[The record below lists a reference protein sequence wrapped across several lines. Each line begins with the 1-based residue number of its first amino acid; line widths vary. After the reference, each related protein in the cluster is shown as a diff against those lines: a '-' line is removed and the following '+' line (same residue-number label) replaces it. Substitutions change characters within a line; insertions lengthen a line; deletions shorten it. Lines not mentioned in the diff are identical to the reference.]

1 MRPYSQ
7 SRVPCF
13 RRYGH
18 GADSPLHLPCL
29 RRRGEPGS
37 QYVPRPWC
45 AGGDRVAVQLG
56 NSPEFI
62 ECLLALAK
70 IGAVLVPLSECYTPN
85 ECRYIV
91 EACNVRLL
99 VTQAERWEQSAVS
112 PQVDVVVVDASCG
125 ADSLQVVPDVAGSRP
140 AVASRPDG
148 PGLSAGGDA
157 PSTGTS
163 APSCDDAGPSAAT
176 ADLSAASAGPAA
188 GPAEESDE
196 SQTRH
201 GARPVGRYGVLKL
214 GESTRLRERR
224 PLADQDLLEI
234 MYTSGTTDRPK
245 GVMLTHANFIF
256 SGTYVCWELGMGP
269 DDRYLSTMA
278 ATHVNLQLSA
288 LMPVIAAGATLIL
301 QRRYSAR
308 RFWRQARKH
317 HATLV
322 QGMAMIIRTLLLQPV
337 DPQEREHWVRDV
349 HYFLPLTD
357 TEKQR
362 FEERFGVHL
371 LNNYGS
377 TESLVGVITDLSSW
391 PRRWPSIGR
400 AGIGY
405 QVRILTADGSEAL
418 PGERG
423 EIVIR
428 GTPGRSLMAGYWNDP
443 EATARVIDSEGWYH
457 TGDIGTRD
465 ADGWFYFVDRK
476 ADLIKRSGENIS
488 AAEVEGVL
496 RGCPGVADVAVVG
509 VPDEVRDEAVKA
521 VIVPGGSDLSEEDVA
536 VYARQHLACFK
547 VPTIIEF
554 RDELPRGEYGKVLKD
569 LL

>member
-1 MRPYSQ
+1 LAEAARP
-7 SRVPCF
+7 
-13 RRYGH
+13 
-18 GADSPLHLPCL
+18 
-29 RRRGEPGS
+29 
-37 QYVPRPWC
+37 
-45 AGGDRVAVQLG
+45 
-56 NSPEFI
+56 
-62 ECLLALAK
+62 
-70 IGAVLVPLSECYTPN
+70 
-85 ECRYIV
+85 
-91 EACNVRLL
+91 
-99 VTQAERWEQSAVS
+99 
-112 PQVDVVVVDASCG
+112 
-125 ADSLQVVPDVAGSRP
+125 
-140 AVASRPDG
+140 
-148 PGLSAGGDA
+148 SAGV
-157 PSTGTS
+157 
-163 APSCDDAGPSAAT
+163 
-176 ADLSAASAGPAA
+176 
-188 GPAEESDE
+188 AEESDE

-201 GARPVGRYGVLKL
+201 GARPVGRYHLLKL
-214 GESTRLRERR
+214 AESTRLRERR
-224 PLADQDLLEI
+224 PLADQDLVEI
-234 MYTSGTTDRPK
+234 MFTSGTTARPK
-245 GVMLTHANFIF
+245 GVMLTHANFVF
-256 SGTYVCWELGMGP
+256 SGTYVCWELALGP
-269 DDRYLSTMA
+269 DDRYLTTMA

-357 TEKQR
+357 SEKQR
-362 FEERFGVHL
+362 FEERFGVRL

-377 TESLVGVITDLSSW
+377 TESLVGAITDLPSW

-405 QVRILTADGSEAL
+405 QVRILTADGSEAIA
-418 PGERG
+418 GERG
-423 EIVIR
+423 EIVIH

-443 EATARVIDSEGWYH
+443 EATARAIDSEGWYH

-476 ADLIKRSGENIS
+476 ADLIKRSGENVS

-521 VIVPGGSDLSEEDVA
+521 VVVPAGSDLSEEDVA
-536 VYARQHLACFK
+536 AFARQHLACFK